1 MMALLAVLGFASLLG
16 QVVLLREVTV
26 AFFGSELVIL
36 LGIGVWLLGTG
47 LGAAAAG
54 RVRDVAPQAPPVLVL
69 VFGLLVPGLVVW
81 ARAVRGIWGAVPG
94 AYLPFSGQMV
104 AMATILVPAALVSG
118 LAFALAARA
127 AVAGG
132 RTLGAAYAVECAGAL
147 VGGAAATAFVA
158 VGLGNLAQ
166 GMVCGLIA
174 AGSGAIAG
182 RALARIAGAVVCLL
196 LAAGVAFSPALDR
209 STTRWNHPDLLIQR
223 DTPYGRITA
232 EDRQGQLAFFVND
245 ALAYENQGT
254 AAEEFVQLAALQ
266 VDDPR
271 RILVLGGG
279 LTGILAEV
287 AKLDAR
293 RVVYVER
300 DPVLLAMMG
309 DLPDTSGGGQSDP
322 GLETVVADPRRFLA
336 GQQDWDLVLVGMPD
350 PDSAL
355 ANRYYTAEF
364 FTACRAAL
372 APRGVLAF
380 RLTGSENVRTPA
392 RIRRA
397 AAIGQV
403 LEGAFASV
411 VVVPGSVD
419 VFLASNTPLPKT
431 AGIPATRLMARGTE
445 TRLVSPA
452 YLEYLYGNDRFVEMD
467 SLLAS
472 AEVSANTDARPA
484 CFGHT
489 LMLWLSKFKP
499 AVVWLD
505 AGSPTASDLLRSPWV
520 WAGVVVWAG
529 TARLA
534 RRLPRLRRGVAMGA
548 IGAAGMALEAAVL
561 MDFQVRRGALYQ
573 DLGLLLCLFMLGMA
587 MGSAAGAH
595 WTGAFAGRIGA
606 PAGVLAAVALGAWWA
621 LERGLLGS
629 LPAAGA
635 ALMACAAAVGWAFA
649 LLGRA
654 QETSPDRTASPLIA
668 ADLAGSALGSV
679 AAGLLLIPLW
689 GPGGAA
695 VGATLLALAVLAL

>member
-1 MMALLAVLGFASLLG
+1 MMALLAVLGSVSLLG
-16 QVVLLREVTV
+16 QVILLREVTI

-36 LGIGVWLLGTG
+36 LGIGLWLLGTG

-54 RVRDVAPQAPPVLVL
+54 RLRGGALLVAPVFLL

-104 AMATILVPAALVSG
+104 AMATILVPAALISG
-118 LAFALAARA
+118 LVFALAARG

-132 RTLGAAYAVECAGAL
+132 RTLGAAYAAECAGAL
-147 VGGAAATAFVA
+147 AGGAAATGFVA
-158 VGLGNLAQ
+158 AGLGNLTQ
-166 GMVCGLIA
+166 GMVCGVIA
-174 AGSGAIAG
+174 AGACAIG
-182 RALARIAGAVVCLL
+182 RQAKARIAGVAACLL
-196 LAAGVAFSPALDR
+196 LVVGLLLSPALDR
-209 STTRWNHPDLLIQR
+209 ATTRWNHPDLLAVR

-232 EDRQGQLAFFVND
+232 EGRRGQLAFFVND

-279 LTGILAEV
+279 LTGILDEV
-287 AKLDAR
+287 GKLRAQA
-293 RVVYVER
+293 VMYVER
-300 DPVLLAMMG
+300 DPVLLAM
-309 DLPDTSGGGQSDP
+309 LRELTNPSGPALD
-322 GLETVVADPRRFLA
+322 TVVADPRRYLA
-336 GQQDWDLVLVGMPD
+336 GQAGWDLVLVGMPD

-372 APRGVLAF
+372 TPRGVLAF

-397 AAIGQV
+397 AAIV
-403 LEGAFASV
+403 RALEGTFASV

-419 VFLASNTPLPKT
+419 VFLASAAPLARDAATP
-431 AGIPATRLMARGTE
+431 AERLTARGTK
-445 TRLVSPA
+445 TRLISPA
-452 YLEYLYGNDRFVEMD
+452 YLEYLYGNDRFAEMD

-484 CFGHT
+484 CFRHT
-489 LMLWLSKFKP
+489 LLLWFARFRP
-499 AVVWLD
+499 EVGWVE
-505 AGSPTASDLLRSPWV
+505 AGSLTAADFIRSPWT
-520 WAGVVVWAG
+520 WAVAAAWAVV
-529 TARLA
+529 ARFA
-534 RRLPRLRRGVAMGA
+534 RRHPRVRLGAAMGA

-561 MDFQVRRGALYQ
+561 MDFQVRVGALYQ

-587 MGSAAGAH
+587 LGSAAGARG
-595 WTGAFAGRIGA
+595 TDAFAGRIRG
-606 PAGVLAAVALGAWWA
+606 PAVCLAAAALAAWWA
-621 LERGLLGS
+621 MERGLLDS

-635 ALMACAAAVGWAFA
+635 TLMLGAAAVGWAFA

-654 QETSPDRTASPLIA
+654 QGTSPGRTASPLIA
-668 ADLAGSALGSV
+668 ADLAGSALGSLT
-679 AAGLLLIPLW
+679 AGLVLIPLW

-695 VGATLLALAVLAL
+695 AGAALLAVAILAL